1 MQTSYGDPTRPLYPD
16 IIQYADLPWFDKIR
30 RIRELI
36 GNELD
41 AAAWLEATSL
51 RLTAEAMPHERLA
64 QAARHLERLARD
76 AFTRRGA

>member
-1 MQTSYGDPTRPLYPD
+1 MYPD
-16 IIQYADLPWFDKIR
+16 ILPYADLPWFDKIR

-51 RLTAEAMPHERLA
+51 RLIAESMPHERLA
-64 QAARHLERLARD
+64 QAARHLERLARE
-76 AFTRRGA
+76 AFNKRSG

>member
-1 MQTSYGDPTRPLYPD
+1 MQTSYGDPTRQMYPD

-41 AAAWLEATSL
+41 AAGWLEATSL
-51 RLTAEAMPHERLA
+51 RLVAEAMPHERLA
-64 QAARHLERLARD
+64 QAARYLERLARESF
-76 AFTRRGA
+76 ARRSG